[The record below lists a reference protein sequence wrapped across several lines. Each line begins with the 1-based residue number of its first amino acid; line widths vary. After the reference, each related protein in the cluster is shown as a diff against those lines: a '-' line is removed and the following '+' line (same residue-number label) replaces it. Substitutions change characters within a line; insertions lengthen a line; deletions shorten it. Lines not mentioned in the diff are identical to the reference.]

1 MKGIF
6 LDGCVR
12 GIEYRT
18 QTCSGQ
24 VDSQGYYEY
33 KEGETI
39 LFLIGEFV
47 LGSAAA
53 KAYMTPLDF
62 VAESVGRHLTV
73 SHYQVV
79 NTARFLIGLGN
90 IGKKERETVEKYRYD
105 INFVQETENF
115 EKDPVI
121 EGLFK
126 AVGKKLAPVALAKN
140 IVRRCANG
148 IRKERDVKI
157 PVSDGG
163 YVLADIYRPLKE
175 GKYPVVMCMGV
186 FGKEFINGFVDDE
199 KSEELRQIAEDRFY
213 DDYAS
218 TDTKHMLQG
227 IFFERMGPCF
237 GSLMP
242 LPNPDPDEQVKPPM
256 GPPPCLVPVSE
267 AFEQPCAMD
276 WVPYGY
282 VVINIEERGTGKNM
296 NVDLFRQFGAGNAK
310 DYCDAIEWAAGQ
322 PWSCGNVGLFG
333 ASYYA
338 MTQYLA
344 AQRKPQGLKALI
356 PIMGDYDSYRDY
368 VYSGG
373 GLFNRADNM
382 DPCRAP
388 QAYNFMKKAMDE
400 PFWNEETYGPEGEY
414 ISSCDIKA
422 IDLPIFPCVEPDA
435 SLHAKGSS
443 EAFIN
448 CSSENKKLMVINGC
462 GIHFWMYR
470 PEYLDKFR
478 AFFDKWL
485 KGEENGIMDEP
496 AVDIQMRTGNGSYYW
511 RHEADWPVPGTV
523 YKKFYLD
530 GSSLVES
537 APSKE
542 QPVSY
547 NADVYHKQ
555 AGRVAGATF
564 ISAPVSE
571 DIELAGYIKAG
582 LYVSSTTEDMEIHM
596 KVRVLDENDREVIYP
611 ARTSMEPGLPLGFG
625 AMKVSHRVL
634 DEEKSRDYL
643 PVYRHTKEAYA
654 PLSPGEVVYCEVGS
668 FPTTGVIKKGW
679 KLRLDIDPAGSRWVD
694 YNEASYRKGAVNTVY
709 SGGSRLSF
717 VQLPVLPKS

>member
-1 MKGIF
+1 
-6 LDGCVR
+6 
-12 GIEYRT
+12 
-18 QTCSGQ
+18 
-24 VDSQGYYEY
+24 
-33 KEGETI
+33 
-39 LFLIGEFV
+39 
-47 LGSAAA
+47 
-53 KAYMTPLDF
+53 
-62 VAESVGRHLTV
+62 
-73 SHYQVV
+73 
-79 NTARFLIGLGN
+79 
-90 IGKKERETVEKYRYD
+90 
-105 INFVQETENF
+105 
-115 EKDPVI
+115 
-121 EGLFK
+121 
-126 AVGKKLAPVALAKN
+126 
-140 IVRRCANG
+140 
-148 IRKERDVKI
+148 
-157 PVSDGG
+157 
-163 YVLADIYRPLKE
+163 
-175 GKYPVVMCMGV
+175 
-186 FGKEFINGFVDDE
+186 
-199 KSEELRQIAEDRFY
+199 
-213 DDYAS
+213 
-218 TDTKHMLQG
+218 
-227 IFFERMGPCF
+227 
-237 GSLMP
+237 
-242 LPNPDPDEQVKPPM
+242 
-256 GPPPCLVPVSE
+256 
-267 AFEQPCAMD
+267 
-276 WVPYGY
+276 
-282 VVINIEERGTGKNM
+282 
-296 NVDLFRQFGAGNAK
+296 
-310 DYCDAIEWAAGQ
+310 
-322 PWSCGNVGLFG
+322 
-333 ASYYA
+333 
-338 MTQYLA
+338 
-344 AQRKPQGLKALI
+344 
-356 PIMGDYDSYRDY
+356 
-368 VYSGG
+368 
-373 GLFNRADNM
+373 
-382 DPCRAP
+382 
-388 QAYNFMKKAMDE
+388 
-400 PFWNEETYGPEGEY
+400 
-414 ISSCDIKA
+414 
-422 IDLPIFPCVEPDA
+422 
-435 SLHAKGSS
+435 
-443 EAFIN
+443 
-448 CSSENKKLMVINGC
+448 
-462 GIHFWMYR
+462 MYR

-694 YNEASYRKGAVNTVY
+694 YNEGSYRKGAVNTVY

-717 VQLPVLPKS
+717 VQLPVLPKR